1 MGNTLA
7 EPSSMVCMYAQCE
20 LDISISVDT
29 SEISVCQLP
38 NIVICPP
45 CKTMHVALHSKE
57 ADNDTAPHHWHA
69 TATCATLCAYV
80 RLRGVVRLTKTY
92 KLVTKV
98 RSSNVFLA
106 CLVSHQISC
115 FMPSY
120 CYASQAG
127 IDAGPDPCCMR
138 RGKWVDVALIVSFV
152 PSLGSE
158 DIYSSCRCLKVG
170 KEFKGGGVYLQ
181 PK

>member
-1 MGNTLA
+1 MRPFANCQIA
-7 EPSSMVCMYAQCE
+7 SS
-20 LDISISVDT
+20 
-29 SEISVCQLP
+29 
-38 NIVICPP
+38 
-45 CKTMHVALHSKE
+45 
-57 ADNDTAPHHWHA
+57 
-69 TATCATLCAYV
+69 ATLQDNACGSPFQGSGQCYRSASLACDCSLYNPV
-80 RLRGVVRLTKTY
+80 RLHEIKRRSKTY
-92 KLVTKV
+92 QKLQTCTKAIF
-98 RSSNVFLA
+98 SNVFLA

-158 DIYSSCRCLKVG
+158 DIYSSCRCLKFG
-170 KEFKGGGVYLQ
+170 EELKGGGVYFQ